1 MLSGRKRKGVA
12 DVYGGVNAPGMS
24 KRDVQSILAD
34 IDRLESSLVAGDIS
48 TLLCEQGGEIL
59 ATQDGTEIMAHRV
72 LAI

>member
-1 MLSGRKRKGVA
+1 MF
-12 DVYGGVNAPGMS
+12 GGVNTSMMS
-24 KRDVQSILAD
+24 QREMFALQSILAS

>member
-1 MLSGRKRKGVA
+1 MF
-12 DVYGGVNAPGMS
+12 GGVNTSMMS
-24 KRDVQSILAD
+24 QREMFALQSILAD